1 MWSRS
6 GGFIMRRNKLLVCAG
21 TLVLAAALL
30 TGCGNNSTETGTESQ
45 VTKDLSDS
53 GENTEGAQIVKVTAV
68 DGNTVTADTGELSE
82 GKGEPDGQMSEKP
95 EADSN
100 GEVPEPPSGDN
111 GNGEM
116 PEKPEGGEEGSSL
129 GSDKP
134 EPPSGEAPEKPE
146 GGEEGSGLDSGEA
159 PEKPEGGEEDSS
171 LDSDKP
177 EPPSGDNGN
186 EEMPEKPDG
195 DSAPGGASGGMRGN
209 SFTSSGESVTFTL
222 TEATEVTLEY
232 LQGSGAGTLE
242 DIAVGAV
249 LEITLDDDNNAVTV
263 IVRNLNAGGGF
274 GGSDTVS
281 NGTAANVIDEESSK
295 AERIVNG
302 ETYTSNGDDENAL
315 RVDGVTAGLEGITV
329 EKTGGESSNTENGDF
344 YGANAGL
351 LALNGATLDIVNATV
366 NTNAVNGNGVFSY
379 GEGTTVNISDSTI
392 YTTENNSGGIQTTG
406 GGTMNAANLDVETQ
420 GNSAAAIRSDRG
432 GGVVTVDGGSYVTN
446 GTGSPAVYCT
456 ADITVKNAAL
466 TANASEGVVVEGKN
480 SVSLENCE
488 VTSSMEN
495 TYNGDSTEN
504 IHGIMIYQ
512 SMSGD
517 ADVGEASF
525 SAKDGSIT
533 TTKGDLFYITNTD
546 CMIDL
551 ENVKLSL
558 ANDTFL
564 RVEENSSSRGWGT
577 EGANGG
583 DVVLSAVNQKIE
595 GNIVVDGISSLGMTL
610 SDGSEFCGAV
620 NPDGE
625 GGEVTVTLSGNS
637 TWTLTGDSYV
647 TGFEGDIANVT
658 SNGYHLYVNGEQV
671 L

>member
-1 MWSRS
+1 
-6 GGFIMRRNKLLVCAG
+6 MRRSKLFVYAG
-21 TLVLAAALL
+21 TFVLAAALL
-30 TGCGNNSTETGTESQ
+30 TGCGNTSTETGTESQ
-45 VTKDLSDS
+45 VIKNLSDS
-53 GENTEGAQIVKVTAV
+53 GENTEDTQIVKVTAV
-68 DGNTVTADTGELSE
+68 DGNTVTADAGELS
-82 GKGEPDGQMSEKP
+82 GGQGGPDGQMPEKT
-95 EADSN
+95 EGDSN
-100 GEVPEPPSGDN
+100 GKAPVSPSGDN
-111 GNGEM
+111 ENGEM
-116 PEKPEGGEEGSSL
+116 PEKPDGGEEGSGGAPEKPDGEEENSSS

-134 EPPSGEAPEKPE
+134 EPPSGE
-146 GGEEGSGLDSGEA
+146 EGSGEMSEKPDGGEDGGSDSG
-159 PEKPEGGEEDSS
+159 
-171 LDSDKP
+171 KP
-177 EPPSGDNGN
+177 EPPSGEEGSG
-186 EEMPEKPDG
+186 EMPERPDG
-195 DSAPGGASGGMRGN
+195 NGMSGGAGMGG
-209 SFTSSGESVTFTL
+209 SAFTANGESVTFTL
-222 TEATEVTLEY
+222 TEDTEVTLEY
-232 LQGSGAGTLE
+232 LQGNGEGTLE
-242 DIAVGAV
+242 DVAVGAV

-281 NGTAANVIDEESSK
+281 NGTAANVIDEESSE

-315 RVDGVTAGLEGITV
+315 RVDGVTASLEEITV

-351 LALNGATLDIVNATV
+351 LALNGAALDITNATV
-366 NTNAVNGNGVFSY
+366 NTSAVNGNGVFSY

-392 YTTENNSGGIQTTG
+392 RTTENNSGGIQTTG
-406 GGTMNAANLDVETQ
+406 GGTMNAENLDVETQ

-432 GGVVTVDGGSYVTN
+432 GGVVAVNGGNYVTN

-456 ADITVKNAAL
+456 ADITVKNASL

-480 SVSLENCE
+480 SVALENCD
-488 VTSSMEN
+488 VKSSMEN

-525 SAKDGSIT
+525 SAKGGSIT
-533 TTKGDLFYITNTD
+533 TTNGDLFYITNTD
-546 CMIDL
+546 CAIDL
-551 ENVKLSL
+551 ENVEFSL

-564 RVEENSSSRGWGT
+564 RVEGNSSSRGWGT

-595 GNIVVDGISSLGMTL
+595 GNILVDEISSLNMTL
-610 SDGSEFCGAV
+610 SDRSEFCGAV

-625 GGEVTVTLSGNS
+625 GGEVTVTLSDDS
-637 TWTLTGDSYV
+637 AWTLTGDSYV
-647 TGFEGDIANVT
+647 TSFEGDTSNVT